1 MELTPKQQAIELIR
15 QAEKILLVTSREPNN
30 DQIASLVALQTAL
43 AKIGKQTQAV
53 VSDNLPR
60 VASVLDTKT
69 VSSNL
74 EGVRDFVITLD
85 TKNVEVDSLKYNS
98 EDNKLK
104 ITITP
109 HAGNFTA
116 RDASFDYGAFQF
128 DLVITIGVTSFDK
141 LDRIIDKNPTI
152 FDDLHVIN
160 IDYHRINDSW
170 GSVNVIDG
178 MASSVSEMLVS
189 IIESLEQGVVDEQ
202 IATALLGG
210 IMAATNRFSGKNT
223 TPKSMTVAAQ
233 LMAGGARQQD
243 IVKALFE
250 SNGYNTQF
258 NSKNDGERSQD
269 VKKKFQPTQNQPKK
283 ITQSNPQNQQ
293 NLELLRQRLAEVQK
307 AHQSMST
314 TTTQP
319 STRDHSEV
327 NLTDAQANKSEV
339 QLTKEKSAVQKFDSA
354 NV

>member
-30 DQIASLVALQTAL
+30 DQIASLIALQTTL
-43 AKIGKQTQAV
+43 TKIGKQTQAV
-53 VSDNLPR
+53 VSDNLPK
-60 VASVLDTKT
+60 VASILDTKT

-74 EGVRDFVITLD
+74 EGVRDFVVTLD

-98 EDNKLK
+98 EGDKLK

-109 HAGNFTA
+109 HSGNFTA

-160 IDYHRINDSW
+160 IDYHRINDNW
-170 GSVNVIDG
+170 GSVNVVDG

-189 IIESLEQGVVDEQ
+189 IIESLEQGVVDEK
-202 IATALLGG
+202 IATALLAG

-233 LMAGGARQQD
+233 LMAAGAHQQD
-243 IVKALFE
+243 VVKALFE
-250 SNGYNTQF
+250 SNGYHNHLTAKKDE
-258 NSKNDGERSQD
+258 NGSQD
-269 VKKKFQPTQNQPKK
+269 VKKKFQPAQNQPKK
-283 ITQSNPQNQQ
+283 ITESSPQNQQ
-293 NLELLRQRLAEVQK
+293 NLELLRERLAKLQK
-307 AHQSMST
+307 THQNMST

-319 STRDHSEV
+319 KAQDHLRADSME
-327 NLTDAQANKSEV
+327 NQLNKPKT
-339 QLTKEKSAVQKFDSA
+339 QTKDEHSAVQTFDSA